1 LLEAVAAGMMH
12 LLLVVLAELEAAA
25 LVATQKW
32 LVLQILAVEEAAVI
46 AVQLEQQVAL
56 AS

>member
-46 AVQLEQQVAL
+46 AVQLEQQVVL

>member
-46 AVQLEQQVAL
+46 AVQLEQQVVQ